1 MRKDIEK
8 LLAELQGM
16 KKVLDPKATRFPVKN
31 GAWYQGEVIDDVI
44 DSLVAILDKPGVLD
58 R

>member
-16 KKVLDPKATRFPVKN
+16 KKVLDPKANRFPVKN
-31 GAWYQGEVIDDVI
+31 GAWYQGEVVDDVI
-44 DSLVAILDKPGVLD
+44 DSLTAILNKPGVLD
-58 R
+58 

>member
-8 LLAELQGM
+8 LLSELQGM
-16 KKVLDPKATRFPVKN
+16 KKVLDPKASKFPVKN
-31 GAWYQGEVIDDVI
+31 REWYQGEVVDDVI
-44 DSLVAILDKPGVLD
+44 DSLNAILDKPGVLD